1 MNIKHHLDEATLVSY
16 VAGSMS
22 QAMALVVACHI
33 SMCAACRERVHESE
47 AIGGMLLDSLNPAQV
62 SDDALAKVLACL
74 DDEPELDAKVADTRF
89 DKTAAFAKAASLNKK
104 TPFSEHNRQAIA
116 VHSDIPRPLDDY
128 IGASLDKVE
137 WKRIVPGVHYHD
149 LPCKTER
156 GGASRLLR
164 IAPGKAMLPHSHDGN
179 ELTLILRGSYTDEVG
194 RFTVGDIADLDSEIQ
209 HQPLVDSSEACICL
223 IATDAPLKFSTL
235 LGKIVQPM
243 TGF

>member
-16 VAGSMS
+16 AAGSMS
-22 QAMALVVACHI
+22 QAMALVVASHI
-33 SMCAACRERVHESE
+33 SMCAACRERVHDSE
-47 AIGGMLLDSLNPAQV
+47 AIGGMLLDSLDAAQIR
-62 SDDALAKVLACL
+62 DDALAQVLACL
-74 DDEPELDAKVADTRF
+74 DDEPAFDTERVDTSF
-89 DKTAAFAKAASLNKK
+89 VK
-104 TPFSEHNRQAIA
+104 NRQPTAS
-116 VHSDIPRPLDDY
+116 HSDIPRPLDDY
-128 IGASLDKVE
+128 IGSSLDNVE

-164 IAPGKAMLPHSHDGN
+164 IAPGKAMLPHTHDGN
-179 ELTLILRGSYTDEVG
+179 ELTLILRGSYTDEIG

-209 HQPLVDSSEACICL
+209 HQPLVDSSEDCICL